1 MYKCTPITQRVKNAS
16 PMKMYDAPMKMY
28 DSPMK
33 MYDSPAKK
41 YGKKSGS
48 CSCGK

>member
-16 PMKMYDAPMKMY
+16 PMKMYDAPI
-28 DSPMK
+28 K

>member
-16 PMKMYDAPMKMY
+16 PMKMYDAPV
-28 DSPMK
+28 K

>member
-1 MYKCTPITQRVKNAS
+1 MKCIPITQRVKNAS
-16 PMKMYDAPMKMY
+16 PIKMYDA
-28 DSPMK
+28 PMK

>member
-1 MYKCTPITQRVKNAS
+1 MYKCTPITQRVKKAS

-28 DSPMK
+28 DSQ
-33 MYDSPAKK
+33 AKK

>member
-28 DSPMK
+28 DSP
-33 MYDSPAKK
+33 AKK

>member
-16 PMKMYDAPMKMY
+16 PIKMYDA
-28 DSPMK
+28 PMK

>member
-1 MYKCTPITQRVKNAS
+1 MYKCTPITQRVKKAS
-16 PMKMYDAPMKMY
+16 PMKMYDA
-28 DSPMK
+28 PMK

>member
-1 MYKCTPITQRVKNAS
+1 MKCTPITQRVKKAS
-16 PMKMYDAPMKMY
+16 PMKMYDA
-28 DSPMK
+28 PMK

>member
-1 MYKCTPITQRVKNAS
+1 MYKCTPITQRVKKAS
-16 PMKMYDAPMKMY
+16 PMKMYDA
-28 DSPMK
+28 PMK

-48 CSCGK
+48 CGCGK